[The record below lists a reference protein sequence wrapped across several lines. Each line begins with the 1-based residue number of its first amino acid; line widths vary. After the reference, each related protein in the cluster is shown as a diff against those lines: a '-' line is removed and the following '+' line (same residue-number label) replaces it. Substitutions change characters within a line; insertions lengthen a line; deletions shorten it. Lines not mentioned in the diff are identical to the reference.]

1 MLKRIFFIAL
11 FTCVGIGVIYGFLS
25 LERKVASTNQIKL
38 TSMESPV
45 NIIEAPA
52 DMGGAFTLLTHKG
65 DLVTDKSF
73 HGKVVLM
80 FFGYTYC
87 PDYCPME
94 LQNLTEVLNLLDKD
108 HLGDQVQPLFVT
120 IDPRRDTKELLAG
133 FVKRY
138 DPRVIALTGK
148 DEDLESLRK
157 AYKVFTSKVDDGS
170 EFYLMD
176 HSTFLYL
183 IDKEGKLVSMI
194 RYGTEPAEIAS
205 AVKGLLNRNR

>member
-1 MLKRIFFIAL
+1 MLKRIFFIGL
-11 FTCVGIGVIYGFLS
+11 FTLVGIGVIFAFFS
-25 LERKVASTNQIKL
+25 LEKSVVTKNQTKLSNEEST
-38 TSMESPV
+38 P
-45 NIIEAPA
+45 NIFQAPA
-52 DMGGAFTLLTHKG
+52 DMGGPFTLMTHKG
-65 DLVTDKSF
+65 ELVTDKTF

-94 LQNLTEVLNLLDKD
+94 LQNLTEVLKLLDKD
-108 HLGDQVQPLFVT
+108 RLGDKVQPLFVT

-138 DPRVIALTGK
+138 DPRVIALTGN

-157 AYKVFTSKVDDGS
+157 AYKVFTSKVDDDS
-170 EFYLMD
+170 SDFYLMD

-183 IDKEGKLVSMI
+183 IDQQGKLVSMV
-194 RYGTEPAEIAS
+194 RYGTDPAEIAA
-205 AVKGLLNRNR
+205 AVKNLLIN

>member
-1 MLKRIFFIAL
+1 MLKRIFFIVL
-11 FTCVGIGVIYGFLS
+11 FTLVGIGVIFAFFSLQKNVEMTQQAKLS
-25 LERKVASTNQIKL
+25 SFEAT
-38 TSMESPV
+38 P
-45 NIIEAPA
+45 NIFPAPA
-52 DMGGAFTLLTHKG
+52 DLGGPFTLLTHKG
-65 DLVTDKSF
+65 ELVTDKTF

-94 LQNLTEVLNLLDKD
+94 LQNLTEVLKLLDKD
-108 HLGDQVQPLFVT
+108 RLGDKVQPIFIT
-120 IDPRRDTKELLAG
+120 IDPKRDTKELLAG

-170 EFYLMD
+170 DFYLMD

-183 IDKEGKLVSMI
+183 IDQQGKLVSMV
-194 RYGTEPAEIAS
+194 RYGTEPAEIAA
-205 AVKGLLNRNR
+205 AVKELLMN

>member
-1 MLKRIFFIAL
+1 MLKRIFFISL
-11 FTCVGIGVIYGFLS
+11 FTLVGMGVIFAFFSLQKNVEMSNQTKLS
-25 LERKVASTNQIKL
+25 SFDAT
-38 TSMESPV
+38 P
-45 NIIEAPA
+45 NILEAPA
-52 DMGGAFTLLTHKG
+52 GMGGPFTLLTHKG
-65 DLVTDKSF
+65 ELVTDKTF
-73 HGKVVLM
+73 HGKVVLL

-94 LQNLTEVLNLLDKD
+94 LQNLTEVLKLLDKD

-183 IDKEGKLVSMI
+183 IDQQGKLVSMV
-194 RYGTEPAEIAS
+194 RYGTAPAEIAV
-205 AVKGLLNRNR
+205 AVKDLLKK